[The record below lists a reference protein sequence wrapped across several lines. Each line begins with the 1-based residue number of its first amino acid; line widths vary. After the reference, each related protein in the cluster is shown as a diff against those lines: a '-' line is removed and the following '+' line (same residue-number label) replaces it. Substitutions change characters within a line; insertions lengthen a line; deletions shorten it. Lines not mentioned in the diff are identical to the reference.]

1 MLENQKICR
10 IIEEFSLYLLE
21 TDLSVLDIKIRKTE
35 RKTIISFICNALD
48 DIYLDELEHIFQHKR
63 REEFEVYGWELIG
76 QGDAEE
82 HELMLVNNLIDFH
95 SCYSQ
100 DEKIYFNLVRYEK
113 D

>member
-48 DIYLDELEHIFQHKR
+48 DI
-63 REEFEVYGWELIG
+63 
-76 QGDAEE
+76 
-82 HELMLVNNLIDFH
+82 
-95 SCYSQ
+95 
-100 DEKIYFNLVRYEK
+100 
-113 D
+113 